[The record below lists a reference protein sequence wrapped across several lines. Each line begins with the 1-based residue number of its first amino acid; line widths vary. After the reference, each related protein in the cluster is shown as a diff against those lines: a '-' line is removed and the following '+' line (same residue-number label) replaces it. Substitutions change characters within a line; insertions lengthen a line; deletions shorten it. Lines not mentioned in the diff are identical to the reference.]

1 MNLFRLPILLP
12 ALGLALLTA
21 CGHEEKKTAVAGSV
35 PVVHAV
41 AVQSLQPSL
50 QTVLPGELKPWN
62 KTNIFPR
69 VKGYIG
75 MVKADRGTVV
85 RKGQVLAVLEAPEL
99 VASLNHAR
107 AQEASAEA
115 SLIEAN
121 AKKKA
126 SGLTHRRI
134 VETSRT
140 KGAVSANEL
149 DMAYAR
155 MLADSAL
162 ATAANSNLAAA
173 HAQLAAQWQLVS
185 YLTVTAPFDGT
196 VIERNISPGELVGPE
211 GNTKPLF
218 VLEDHARLRLTV
230 AVPENLSNAIPETGT
245 VSFTVQADPNK
256 EYTAHF
262 ARSAGSLQESNR
274 TMMAEFDMDNR
285 QGELKAGMY
294 AEVKLPVARTKSTL
308 FVPRTA
314 LIQSTEGLFVIR
326 LKENIAEWLPV
337 QKGHVLDSLVEVFG
351 ALKPGEQV
359 VAEAYEELRNG
370 QAVKIQEAVK
380 Q

>member
-1 MNLFRLPILLP
+1 
-12 ALGLALLTA
+12 
-21 CGHEEKKTAVAGSV
+21 
-35 PVVHAV
+35 
-41 AVQSLQPSL
+41 
-50 QTVLPGELKPWN
+50 
-62 KTNIFPR
+62 
-69 VKGYIG
+69 
-75 MVKADRGTVV
+75 V

-173 HAQLAAQWQLVS
+173 HAQLAAQLQLVS

-351 ALKPGEQV
+351 ALKPGERV

-370 QAVKIQEAVK
+370 QAVKIQESVR

>member
-185 YLTVTAPFDGT
+185 YLTVTAP
-196 VIERNISPGELVGPE
+196 
-211 GNTKPLF
+211 
-218 VLEDHARLRLTV
+218 
-230 AVPENLSNAIPETGT
+230 
-245 VSFTVQADPNK
+245 
-256 EYTAHF
+256 
-262 ARSAGSLQESNR
+262 
-274 TMMAEFDMDNR
+274 
-285 QGELKAGMY
+285 
-294 AEVKLPVARTKSTL
+294 
-308 FVPRTA
+308 
-314 LIQSTEGLFVIR
+314 
-326 LKENIAEWLPV
+326 
-337 QKGHVLDSLVEVFG
+337 
-351 ALKPGEQV
+351 
-359 VAEAYEELRNG
+359 
-370 QAVKIQEAVK
+370 
-380 Q
+380 